1 MSYSYEKIIVI
12 KNKSPANNYMVTHEY
27 NLPSSYKKKILEAA
41 LIAISKS
48 IDFMDITG
56 YVTKQMNEFDDDD
69 EKKWN
74 CICGYKDSFNITGPE
89 DMGIAFNLGKFKF
102 IVYK

>member
-1 MSYSYEKIIVI
+1 V
-12 KNKSPANNYMVTHEY
+12 
-27 NLPSSYKKKILEAA
+27 
-41 LIAISKS
+41 
-48 IDFMDITG
+48 DITG

>member
-1 MSYSYEKIIVI
+1 MKYTCEKIIVI
-12 KNKSPANNYMVTHEY
+12 NNKSQDNNYVVTHQY
-27 NLPSSYKKKILEAA
+27 NLPSSYKKKILEAS
-41 LIAISKS
+41 LKAISKS

-56 YVTKQMNEFDDDD
+56 YVAKTMNEFDDDD
-69 EKKWN
+69 DKKWN